1 MDQKK
6 TGSFLRELRKEKQ
19 LTQEQLAEQFG
30 VTNRSVSRWETGSNM
45 PDLSI
50 LVELADFYDVDIRD
64 IIDGERKGEDMNK
77 EEKERL
83 QLVAD
88 YAETEKNTLLMRLR
102 IFSIV
107 GLISLIAGLTMM
119 VISRDNNLPVYDYL
133 MGALMGVAIGALL
146 VAVFYSTGVLENM
159 RKRKRTLMKVLLV
172 ISILILLGT
181 FIAAIIASLWYNER
195 KWVNM
200 LTWLASGEL
209 DHDSCDSNGKH
220 LRCESW
226 YNEYCDG
233 CACANYM

>member
-19 LTQEQLAEQFG
+19 LTQEQLAERFG
-30 VTNRSVSRWETGSNM
+30 VTSRSVSRWETGSNM

-107 GLISLIAGLTMM
+107 GLVSLIAGLTMM
-119 VISRDNNLPVYDYL
+119 VISRDNNLSVYDYL
-133 MGALMGVAIGALL
+133 MGTLMGVAIGALL

-172 ISILILLGT
+172 ISILFLLGT
-181 FIAAIIASLWYNER
+181 FIAAIIASL
-195 KWVNM
+195 
-200 LTWLASGEL
+200 
-209 DHDSCDSNGKH
+209 
-220 LRCESW
+220 
-226 YNEYCDG
+226 
-233 CACANYM
+233 

>member
-1 MDQKK
+1 MDQKNV
-6 TGSFLRELRKEKQ
+6 GLFLRELRKEKQ
-19 LTQEQLAEQFG
+19 LTQEQLAERFG
-30 VTNRSVSRWETGSNM
+30 VTSRSVSRWETGSNM

-107 GLISLIAGLTMM
+107 GLVSLIAGLMMM

-133 MGALMGVAIGALL
+133 MGTLMGVAIGALL

-172 ISILILLGT
+172 ISILFLLGT
-181 FIAAIIASLWYNER
+181 FIAAIIASL
-195 KWVNM
+195 
-200 LTWLASGEL
+200 
-209 DHDSCDSNGKH
+209 
-220 LRCESW
+220 
-226 YNEYCDG
+226 
-233 CACANYM
+233 

>member
-19 LTQEQLAEQFG
+19 LTQEQLAERFG

-102 IFSIV
+102 IISIV
-107 GLISLIAGLTMM
+107 GLVSLIAGLVMM

-133 MGALMGVAIGALL
+133 MGTLMGVAIGALL

-172 ISILILLGT
+172 ISILFLLGT
-181 FIAAIIASLWYNER
+181 FIAAIIASL
-195 KWVNM
+195 
-200 LTWLASGEL
+200 
-209 DHDSCDSNGKH
+209 
-220 LRCESW
+220 
-226 YNEYCDG
+226 
-233 CACANYM
+233 

>member
-6 TGSFLRELRKEKQ
+6 FGSFLRELRKEKQ
-19 LTQEQLAEQFG
+19 LTQEQLAERFG
-30 VTNRSVSRWETGSNM
+30 VTSRSVSRWETDSNM

-133 MGALMGVAIGALL
+133 MGTLMGVAIGALL

-172 ISILILLGT
+172 ISILVLLGT
-181 FIAAIIASLWYNER
+181 FIAAIIASL
-195 KWVNM
+195 
-200 LTWLASGEL
+200 
-209 DHDSCDSNGKH
+209 
-220 LRCESW
+220 
-226 YNEYCDG
+226 
-233 CACANYM
+233 

>member
-6 TGSFLRELRKEKQ
+6 FGSFLRELRKEKQ
-19 LTQEQLAEQFG
+19 LTQVQLAERFG
-30 VTNRSVSRWETGSNM
+30 VTSRSVSRWETGSNM

-88 YAETEKNTLLMRLR
+88 YAETEKNTLLMRLL

-107 GLISLIAGLTMM
+107 GLVSLIAGLTMM

-133 MGALMGVAIGALL
+133 MGTLMGVAIGALL
-146 VAVFYSTGVLENM
+146 VAVFYSTGALENM

-172 ISILILLGT
+172 ISILFLLGT
-181 FIAAIIASLWYNER
+181 FIAAIIASL
-195 KWVNM
+195 
-200 LTWLASGEL
+200 
-209 DHDSCDSNGKH
+209 
-220 LRCESW
+220 
-226 YNEYCDG
+226 
-233 CACANYM
+233 

>member
-1 MDQKK
+1 MDQKNV
-6 TGSFLRELRKEKQ
+6 GSFLRELRKEKQ
-19 LTQEQLAEQFG
+19 LTQEQLAERFG

-133 MGALMGVAIGALL
+133 MGTLMGVAIGALL

-172 ISILILLGT
+172 ISILFLLGT
-181 FIAAIIASLWYNER
+181 FIAAIIASL
-195 KWVNM
+195 
-200 LTWLASGEL
+200 
-209 DHDSCDSNGKH
+209 
-220 LRCESW
+220 
-226 YNEYCDG
+226 
-233 CACANYM
+233 

>member
-19 LTQEQLAEQFG
+19 LTQEQLAERFG
-30 VTNRSVSRWETGSNM
+30 VTSRSVSRWETGSNM

-50 LVELADFYDVDIRD
+50 LVKLADFYDVDIRD

-107 GLISLIAGLTMM
+107 GLVSLIAGLTML

-133 MGALMGVAIGALL
+133 MGTLMGVAIGALL

-159 RKRKRTLMKVLLV
+159 RKRKRILMKVLLV

-181 FIAAIIASLWYNER
+181 FIAAIIASL
-195 KWVNM
+195 
-200 LTWLASGEL
+200 
-209 DHDSCDSNGKH
+209 
-220 LRCESW
+220 
-226 YNEYCDG
+226 
-233 CACANYM
+233 

>member
-6 TGSFLRELRKEKQ
+6 SGSFLRELRKEKQ
-19 LTQEQLAEQFG
+19 LTQEQLAERFG
-30 VTNRSVSRWETGSNM
+30 VTSRSVSRWETGSNM

-83 QLVAD
+83 RLVVD

-133 MGALMGVAIGALL
+133 MGTLMGVAIGALL

-181 FIAAIIASLWYNER
+181 FIAAIIASL
-195 KWVNM
+195 
-200 LTWLASGEL
+200 
-209 DHDSCDSNGKH
+209 
-220 LRCESW
+220 
-226 YNEYCDG
+226 
-233 CACANYM
+233 

>member
-6 TGSFLRELRKEKQ
+6 IGSFLRELRKEKQ
-19 LTQEQLAEQFG
+19 LTQEQLAERFG

-133 MGALMGVAIGALL
+133 MGTLMGVAIGALL

-181 FIAAIIASLWYNER
+181 FIAAIIASL
-195 KWVNM
+195 
-200 LTWLASGEL
+200 
-209 DHDSCDSNGKH
+209 
-220 LRCESW
+220 
-226 YNEYCDG
+226 
-233 CACANYM
+233 

>member
-19 LTQEQLAEQFG
+19 LTQEQLAERFG

-133 MGALMGVAIGALL
+133 MGTLMGVAIGALL

-181 FIAAIIASLWYNER
+181 FIAAIIASL
-195 KWVNM
+195 
-200 LTWLASGEL
+200 
-209 DHDSCDSNGKH
+209 
-220 LRCESW
+220 
-226 YNEYCDG
+226 
-233 CACANYM
+233 

>member
-6 TGSFLRELRKEKQ
+6 FGSFLRELRKEKQ
-19 LTQEQLAEQFG
+19 LTQEQLAERFG
-30 VTNRSVSRWETGSNM
+30 VTSRSVSRWETGSNM

-133 MGALMGVAIGALL
+133 MGTLMGVAIGALL
-146 VAVFYSTGVLENM
+146 VAVFYSTGVLENL

-181 FIAAIIASLWYNER
+181 FIAAIIASL
-195 KWVNM
+195 
-200 LTWLASGEL
+200 
-209 DHDSCDSNGKH
+209 
-220 LRCESW
+220 
-226 YNEYCDG
+226 
-233 CACANYM
+233 

>member
-6 TGSFLRELRKEKQ
+6 VGSFLRELRKEKQ
-19 LTQEQLAEQFG
+19 LTQEQLAERFG
-30 VTNRSVSRWETGSNM
+30 VTSRSVSRWETGSNM

-133 MGALMGVAIGALL
+133 MGTLMGVAIGALL

-172 ISILILLGT
+172 ISILVLLGT
-181 FIAAIIASLWYNER
+181 FIAAIIASL
-195 KWVNM
+195 
-200 LTWLASGEL
+200 
-209 DHDSCDSNGKH
+209 
-220 LRCESW
+220 
-226 YNEYCDG
+226 
-233 CACANYM
+233 

>member
-6 TGSFLRELRKEKQ
+6 FGSFLRELRKEKQ
-19 LTQEQLAEQFG
+19 LTQEQLAERFG
-30 VTNRSVSRWETGSNM
+30 VTSRSVSRWETDSNM

-102 IFSIV
+102 IISIV
-107 GLISLIAGLTMM
+107 GLVSLIAGLTMM
-119 VISRDNNLPVYDYL
+119 VISRDNNLPVHDYL
-133 MGALMGVAIGALL
+133 MGTLMGVAIGALL

-172 ISILILLGT
+172 ISILFLLGT
-181 FIAAIIASLWYNER
+181 FIAAIIASL
-195 KWVNM
+195 
-200 LTWLASGEL
+200 
-209 DHDSCDSNGKH
+209 
-220 LRCESW
+220 
-226 YNEYCDG
+226 
-233 CACANYM
+233 

>member
-6 TGSFLRELRKEKQ
+6 VGSFLRELRKEKQ
-19 LTQEQLAEQFG
+19 LTQEQLAERFG

-107 GLISLIAGLTMM
+107 GLVSLIAGLVML
-119 VISRDNNLPVYDYL
+119 VLGGDNNLPVYDYL
-133 MGALMGVAIGALL
+133 MGMLMGVSIGALL
-146 VAVFYSTGVLENM
+146 VAVFYSTGALENM

-172 ISILILLGT
+172 ISILFLLGT
-181 FIAAIIASLWYNER
+181 FIAAIIASLLYI
-195 KWVNM
+195 
-200 LTWLASGEL
+200 
-209 DHDSCDSNGKH
+209 
-220 LRCESW
+220 
-226 YNEYCDG
+226 Y
-233 CACANYM
+233 

>member
-6 TGSFLRELRKEKQ
+6 TGLFLRELRKEKQ
-19 LTQEQLAEQFG
+19 LTQEQLAEWFG

-107 GLISLIAGLTMM
+107 GLVSLIAGLVMM

-133 MGALMGVAIGALL
+133 MGTLMGVAIGALL

-181 FIAAIIASLWYNER
+181 FIAAIIASL
-195 KWVNM
+195 
-200 LTWLASGEL
+200 
-209 DHDSCDSNGKH
+209 
-220 LRCESW
+220 
-226 YNEYCDG
+226 
-233 CACANYM
+233 

>member
-6 TGSFLRELRKEKQ
+6 VGSFLRELRKEKQ
-19 LTQEQLAEQFG
+19 LTQEQLAERFG
-30 VTNRSVSRWETGSNM
+30 VTSRSVSRWETGSNM

-133 MGALMGVAIGALL
+133 MGTLMGVSIGALL

-172 ISILILLGT
+172 ISILFLLGT
-181 FIAAIIASLWYNER
+181 FIAAIIASL
-195 KWVNM
+195 
-200 LTWLASGEL
+200 
-209 DHDSCDSNGKH
+209 
-220 LRCESW
+220 
-226 YNEYCDG
+226 
-233 CACANYM
+233 

>member
-6 TGSFLRELRKEKQ
+6 VGSFLRELRKEKQ
-19 LTQEQLAEQFG
+19 LTQEQLAERFG

-107 GLISLIAGLTMM
+107 GLISLIVGLVML
-119 VISRDNNLPVYDYL
+119 VLGGDNNLPVYDYL
-133 MGALMGVAIGALL
+133 MGTLMGVSIGALL
-146 VAVFYSTGVLENM
+146 VAVFYSTGALENM

-172 ISILILLGT
+172 ISILFLLGT
-181 FIAAIIASLWYNER
+181 FIAAIIASLLYI
-195 KWVNM
+195 
-200 LTWLASGEL
+200 
-209 DHDSCDSNGKH
+209 
-220 LRCESW
+220 
-226 YNEYCDG
+226 Y
-233 CACANYM
+233 

>member
-19 LTQEQLAEQFG
+19 FTQEQLAEWFG
-30 VTNRSVSRWETGSNM
+30 VTSRSVSRWETGSNM

-64 IIDGERKGEDMNK
+64 IIDGERKGEDVNK

-107 GLISLIAGLTMM
+107 GLVSLIAGLTMM

-133 MGALMGVAIGALL
+133 MGTLMGVAIGALL

-172 ISILILLGT
+172 ISILFLLGT
-181 FIAAIIASLWYNER
+181 FIAAIIASL
-195 KWVNM
+195 
-200 LTWLASGEL
+200 
-209 DHDSCDSNGKH
+209 
-220 LRCESW
+220 
-226 YNEYCDG
+226 
-233 CACANYM
+233 

>member
-6 TGSFLRELRKEKQ
+6 SGSFLRELRKEKQ
-19 LTQEQLAEQFG
+19 LTQEQLAERFG
-30 VTNRSVSRWETGSNM
+30 VTSRSVSRWETGSNM

-133 MGALMGVAIGALL
+133 MGTLMGVAIGALL

-159 RKRKRTLMKVLLV
+159 RKRKRTLMRVLLV
-172 ISILILLGT
+172 MSILILLGT
-181 FIAAIIASLWYNER
+181 FIAAIIASL
-195 KWVNM
+195 
-200 LTWLASGEL
+200 
-209 DHDSCDSNGKH
+209 
-220 LRCESW
+220 
-226 YNEYCDG
+226 
-233 CACANYM
+233 

>member
-6 TGSFLRELRKEKQ
+6 IGLFLKELRKEKQ
-19 LTQEQLAEQFG
+19 LTQEQLAERFG

-88 YAETEKNTLLMRLR
+88 YAKTEKNTLLIRLR

-133 MGALMGVAIGALL
+133 MGTLMGVAIGALL

-181 FIAAIIASLWYNER
+181 FIAAIIASL
-195 KWVNM
+195 
-200 LTWLASGEL
+200 
-209 DHDSCDSNGKH
+209 
-220 LRCESW
+220 
-226 YNEYCDG
+226 
-233 CACANYM
+233 

>member
-6 TGSFLRELRKEKQ
+6 VGSFLRELRKEKQ
-19 LTQEQLAEQFG
+19 LTQEQLAERFG
-30 VTNRSVSRWETGSNM
+30 VTSRSVSRWETGSNM

-64 IIDGERKGEDMNK
+64 IIDGEMKGEDMNK

-133 MGALMGVAIGALL
+133 MGTLMGVSIGALL

-181 FIAAIIASLWYNER
+181 FIAAIIASL
-195 KWVNM
+195 
-200 LTWLASGEL
+200 
-209 DHDSCDSNGKH
+209 
-220 LRCESW
+220 
-226 YNEYCDG
+226 
-233 CACANYM
+233 

>member
-6 TGSFLRELRKEKQ
+6 TGSFLRELRNEKQ
-19 LTQEQLAEQFG
+19 LTQEQLAERFG

-64 IIDGERKGEDMNK
+64 IIDGERKGEDVNN

-88 YAETEKNTLLMRLR
+88 YAENEKNILLMRLR
-102 IFSIV
+102 IISIV
-107 GLISLIAGLTMM
+107 GLVSLVAGLVML
-119 VISRDNNLPVYDYL
+119 VISRENNLPVYDYL
-133 MGALMGVAIGALL
+133 MGTLMGVAIGALL

-181 FIAAIIASLWYNER
+181 FIAAIIASL
-195 KWVNM
+195 
-200 LTWLASGEL
+200 
-209 DHDSCDSNGKH
+209 
-220 LRCESW
+220 
-226 YNEYCDG
+226 
-233 CACANYM
+233 

>member
-19 LTQEQLAEQFG
+19 LTQEQLAERFG
-30 VTNRSVSRWETGSNM
+30 VTSRSVSRWETGSNM

-107 GLISLIAGLTMM
+107 GLVSLIAGLTMM

-133 MGALMGVAIGALL
+133 MGTLMGVAIGALL

-172 ISILILLGT
+172 ISIIFLLGT
-181 FIAAIIASLWYNER
+181 FIAAIIASL
-195 KWVNM
+195 
-200 LTWLASGEL
+200 
-209 DHDSCDSNGKH
+209 
-220 LRCESW
+220 
-226 YNEYCDG
+226 
-233 CACANYM
+233 

>member
-6 TGSFLRELRKEKQ
+6 FGSFLRELRKEKQ
-19 LTQEQLAEQFG
+19 LTQEQLAERVG
-30 VTNRSVSRWETGSNM
+30 VTSRSVSRWETGSNM

-133 MGALMGVAIGALL
+133 MGTLMGVAIGALL

-181 FIAAIIASLWYNER
+181 FIAAIIASL
-195 KWVNM
+195 
-200 LTWLASGEL
+200 
-209 DHDSCDSNGKH
+209 
-220 LRCESW
+220 
-226 YNEYCDG
+226 
-233 CACANYM
+233 

>member
-19 LTQEQLAEQFG
+19 LAERFG

-133 MGALMGVAIGALL
+133 MGTLMGVAIGALL

-181 FIAAIIASLWYNER
+181 FIAAIIASL
-195 KWVNM
+195 
-200 LTWLASGEL
+200 
-209 DHDSCDSNGKH
+209 
-220 LRCESW
+220 
-226 YNEYCDG
+226 
-233 CACANYM
+233 

>member
-6 TGSFLRELRKEKQ
+6 SGSFLRELRKEKQ
-19 LTQEQLAEQFG
+19 LTQEQLAERFG
-30 VTNRSVSRWETGSNM
+30 VTSRSVSRWETGSNM

-50 LVELADFYDVDIRD
+50 LVELADFYDVDISD

-107 GLISLIAGLTMM
+107 GLVSLIAGLVML
-119 VISRDNNLPVYDYL
+119 VLGGDNNLPVYDYL
-133 MGALMGVAIGALL
+133 MGTLMGVSIGALL
-146 VAVFYSTGVLENM
+146 VAVFYSTGALENM

-172 ISILILLGT
+172 ISILFLLGT
-181 FIAAIIASLWYNER
+181 FIAAIIASLLYI
-195 KWVNM
+195 
-200 LTWLASGEL
+200 
-209 DHDSCDSNGKH
+209 
-220 LRCESW
+220 
-226 YNEYCDG
+226 Y
-233 CACANYM
+233 

>member
-6 TGSFLRELRKEKQ
+6 FGSFLRELRKEKQ
-19 LTQEQLAEQFG
+19 LTQEQLAERFG
-30 VTNRSVSRWETGSNM
+30 VTSRSVSRWETDSNM

-102 IFSIV
+102 IISIV
-107 GLISLIAGLTMM
+107 GLVSLIAGLTMM

-133 MGALMGVAIGALL
+133 MGTLMGVAIGALL
-146 VAVFYSTGVLENM
+146 VAVFYSTGVLEIM

-181 FIAAIIASLWYNER
+181 FIAAIIASL
-195 KWVNM
+195 
-200 LTWLASGEL
+200 
-209 DHDSCDSNGKH
+209 
-220 LRCESW
+220 
-226 YNEYCDG
+226 
-233 CACANYM
+233 

>member
-6 TGSFLRELRKEKQ
+6 FGSFLRELRKEKQ
-19 LTQEQLAEQFG
+19 LTQEQLAERFG
-30 VTNRSVSRWETGSNM
+30 VTSRSVSRWETGSNM

-88 YAETEKNTLLMRLR
+88 YAETEKNTLLMRLL

-107 GLISLIAGLTMM
+107 GLVSLIAGLTMM

-133 MGALMGVAIGALL
+133 MGTLMGVAIGALL

-172 ISILILLGT
+172 ISILFLLGT
-181 FIAAIIASLWYNER
+181 FIAAIIASL
-195 KWVNM
+195 
-200 LTWLASGEL
+200 
-209 DHDSCDSNGKH
+209 
-220 LRCESW
+220 
-226 YNEYCDG
+226 
-233 CACANYM
+233 

>member
-1 MDQKK
+1 MYQKK
-6 TGSFLRELRKEKQ
+6 TGLFLRELRKEKQ
-19 LTQEQLAEQFG
+19 LTQEQLAERFG
-30 VTNRSVSRWETGSNM
+30 VTSRSVSRWETGSNM

-50 LVELADFYDVDIRD
+50 LVELADFYDVDIKD

-133 MGALMGVAIGALL
+133 MGTLMGVAIGALL

-172 ISILILLGT
+172 ISILFLLGT
-181 FIAAIIASLWYNER
+181 FIAAIIASL
-195 KWVNM
+195 
-200 LTWLASGEL
+200 
-209 DHDSCDSNGKH
+209 
-220 LRCESW
+220 
-226 YNEYCDG
+226 
-233 CACANYM
+233 

>member
-6 TGSFLRELRKEKQ
+6 IGLFLKELRKEKQ
-19 LTQEQLAEQFG
+19 LTQEQLAERFG

-88 YAETEKNTLLMRLR
+88 YAETEKNTLLIRLR

-133 MGALMGVAIGALL
+133 MGTLMGVAIGALL

-181 FIAAIIASLWYNER
+181 FIAAIIASL
-195 KWVNM
+195 
-200 LTWLASGEL
+200 
-209 DHDSCDSNGKH
+209 
-220 LRCESW
+220 
-226 YNEYCDG
+226 
-233 CACANYM
+233 

>member
-6 TGSFLRELRKEKQ
+6 VGSFLRELRKEKQ
-19 LTQEQLAEQFG
+19 LTQEQLAERFG

-50 LVELADFYDVDIRD
+50 LVELADFYDVDISD

-107 GLISLIAGLTMM
+107 GLVSLIAGLVML
-119 VISRDNNLPVYDYL
+119 VLGGDNNLPVYDYL
-133 MGALMGVAIGALL
+133 MGTLMGVSIGALL
-146 VAVFYSTGVLENM
+146 VAVFYSTGALENM

-172 ISILILLGT
+172 ISILFLLGT
-181 FIAAIIASLWYNER
+181 FIAAIIASLLYI
-195 KWVNM
+195 
-200 LTWLASGEL
+200 
-209 DHDSCDSNGKH
+209 
-220 LRCESW
+220 
-226 YNEYCDG
+226 Y
-233 CACANYM
+233 

>member
-6 TGSFLRELRKEKQ
+6 FGSFLRELRKEKQ
-19 LTQEQLAEQFG
+19 LTQEQLAERFG
-30 VTNRSVSRWETGSNM
+30 VTSRSVSRWETGSNM

-50 LVELADFYDVDIRD
+50 LVELADFYDVDIGD

-133 MGALMGVAIGALL
+133 MGTLMGVAIGALL

-181 FIAAIIASLWYNER
+181 FIAAIIASL
-195 KWVNM
+195 
-200 LTWLASGEL
+200 
-209 DHDSCDSNGKH
+209 
-220 LRCESW
+220 
-226 YNEYCDG
+226 
-233 CACANYM
+233 

>member
-6 TGSFLRELRKEKQ
+6 IGLFLKELRKEKQ
-19 LTQEQLAEQFG
+19 LTQEQLAERFG

-64 IIDGERKGEDMNK
+64 IIDGERKGDDMNK

-83 QLVAD
+83 LIVAD

-102 IFSIV
+102 IISIV
-107 GLISLIAGLTMM
+107 GLVSLIAGLTMM

-133 MGALMGVAIGALL
+133 MGTLMGVAIGALL

-181 FIAAIIASLWYNER
+181 FIAAIIASL
-195 KWVNM
+195 
-200 LTWLASGEL
+200 
-209 DHDSCDSNGKH
+209 
-220 LRCESW
+220 
-226 YNEYCDG
+226 
-233 CACANYM
+233 

>member
-6 TGSFLRELRKEKQ
+6 VGSFLRELRKEKQ
-19 LTQEQLAEQFG
+19 LTQEQLAERFG

-107 GLISLIAGLTMM
+107 GLVSLIAGLVML
-119 VISRDNNLPVYDYL
+119 VLGGDNSLPVYDYL
-133 MGALMGVAIGALL
+133 MGTLMGVSIGALL
-146 VAVFYSTGVLENM
+146 VAVFYSTGALENI

-172 ISILILLGT
+172 ISILFLLGT
-181 FIAAIIASLWYNER
+181 FIAAIIASLLYI
-195 KWVNM
+195 
-200 LTWLASGEL
+200 
-209 DHDSCDSNGKH
+209 
-220 LRCESW
+220 
-226 YNEYCDG
+226 Y
-233 CACANYM
+233 